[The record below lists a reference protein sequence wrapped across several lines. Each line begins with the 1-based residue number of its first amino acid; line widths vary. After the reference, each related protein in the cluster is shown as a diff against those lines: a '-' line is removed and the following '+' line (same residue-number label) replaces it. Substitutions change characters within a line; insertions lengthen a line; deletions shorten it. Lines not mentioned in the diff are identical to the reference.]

1 MVNTRPGVVGTTTW
15 LLSIGGGIAEE
26 TDKKLDNEGIEARI
40 VFERSILEEAD
51 RVSDNAGK
59 AADEASDSAGKAVD
73 ADKLVEL
80 DNGDEA
86 PTTGD
91 VK

>member
-1 MVNTRPGVVGTTTW
+1 MVNSRPGSVGTTTW

-40 VFERSILEEAD
+40 VFERSILE
-51 RVSDNAGK
+51 AGK
-59 AADEASDSAGKAVD
+59 AADEGAGEASDNAGD
-73 ADKLVEL
+73 TDKLVEL

>member
-1 MVNTRPGVVGTTTW
+1 MILSSMVNSFPGAVGTVTW
-15 LLSIGGGIAEE
+15 LSSIGGGIDEE
-26 TDKKLDNEGIEARI
+26 ADKKLDNEGIEARI
-40 VFERSILEEAD
+40 VLERSMLEAD
-51 RVSDNAGK
+51 E
-59 AADEASDSAGKAVD
+59 AADESA
-73 ADKLVEL
+73 

>member
-40 VFERSILEEAD
+40 VFERSILE
-51 RVSDNAGK
+51 AGK
-59 AADEASDSAGKAVD
+59 AAGDT
-73 ADKLVEL
+73 DKLVEL

>member
-40 VFERSILEEAD
+40 VFERSMLEAD
-51 RVSDNAGK
+51 EVT
-59 AADEASDSAGKAVD
+59 DESANEVTDESA
-73 ADKLVEL
+73 